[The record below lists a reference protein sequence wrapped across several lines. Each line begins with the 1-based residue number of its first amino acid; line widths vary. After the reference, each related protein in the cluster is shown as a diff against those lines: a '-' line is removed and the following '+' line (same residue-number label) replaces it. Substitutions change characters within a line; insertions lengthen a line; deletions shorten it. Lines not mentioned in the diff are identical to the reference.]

1 MTQDDESNIRRLTPN
16 SGDQKVG
23 EKVLEDQWHKIK
35 TQRGQL
41 ASKDQ
46 KMNKMHHMLTLQG
59 QQLEVME
66 KRRKREEELVA
77 LNVAQPQS
85 KETLQSSVRAL
96 QLTLQ
101 EKEKRIARLTGE
113 LKKSLDQTTQ
123 MSNKMSSISMKLQ
136 EIEESQ
142 QAPDFS
148 TRSTDS
154 DATVVDI
161 SNNIICA
168 IL

>member
-1 MTQDDESNIRRLTPN
+1 MTIGSDETAGTKKSTPN

-23 EKVLEDQWHKIK
+23 EKVMEDQWQKIK

-66 KRRKREEELVA
+66 KRRKREEELVV
-77 LNVAQPQS
+77 LNASQPQS
-85 KETLQSSVRAL
+85 KETLQSAVSAL
-96 QLTLQ
+96 QMTLQ

-113 LKKSLDQTTQ
+113 LKKSLDQTTH
-123 MSNKMSSISMKLQ
+123 MTNKVSLISTKLQ
-136 EIEESQ
+136 EVCTIL
-142 QAPDFS
+142 FS
-148 TRSTDS
+148 VFDG
-154 DATVVDI
+154 V
-161 SNNIICA
+161 
-168 IL
+168 